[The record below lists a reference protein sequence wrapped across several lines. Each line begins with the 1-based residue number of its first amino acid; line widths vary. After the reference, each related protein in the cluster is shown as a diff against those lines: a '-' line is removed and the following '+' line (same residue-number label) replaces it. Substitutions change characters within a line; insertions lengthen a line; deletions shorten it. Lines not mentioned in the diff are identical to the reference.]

1 MASIR
6 IDVPEIE
13 SFNMSELDVSG
24 LDMRLE
30 LTTLMPRILAPNCGP
45 SYGCSCYS
53 HNVYKCTCHS
63 LTTCGCHSNTCVC
76 HSLCDING

>member
-1 MASIR
+1 MASTR
-6 IDVPEIE
+6 FDVPEIE

-45 SYGCSCYS
+45 SNRCSCYS
-53 HNVYKCTCHS
+53 HNVYECTCHS
-63 LTTCGCHSNTCVC
+63 FGTCSCHSNT
-76 HSLCDING
+76 LNLP